1 MLRDH
6 VRLLA
11 VLASIVCFVHVAQA
25 QQGGSGIRGRVT
37 DEQKGV
43 LPGVAIVVTHAE
55 SGTVRETITGADGT
69 FLVPGLIPGPYTVTA
84 ELAGFSR
91 LRQEDVVLRIGATLQ
106 LDLLLK
112 VGAVEESLTVTAEA
126 PQVDLTSAQVGG
138 SVSTGEITNLP
149 SGTRNFTGPWHFCR
163 AGLQRGR

>member
-1 MLRDH
+1 M
-6 VRLLA
+6 
-11 VLASIVCFVHVAQA
+11 
-25 QQGGSGIRGRVT
+25 T

-43 LPGVAIVVTHAE
+43 LPGVAIIVTHAE

-84 ELAGFSR
+84 ELSGFSR
-91 LRQEDVVLRIGATLQ
+91 LRQEELVLRIGATLQ
-106 LDLLLK
+106 LDLVLK

-138 SVSTGEITNLP
+138 SVTHGRDHQPAVGHAQLHRP
-149 SGTRNFTGPWHFCR
+149 RGAP
-163 AGLQRGR
+163 AGRRLQRGRRLIVRQRDDQRPERAAASSS